1 MLSWKSSKSYQG
13 LKRHWLKIF
22 EVRPLLVSKVLTSM
36 KKDVVQRKNYLTAT
50 QILDFLVLELIGFLA
65 LFYFF
70 YKKR

>member
-1 MLSWKSSKSYQG
+1 MLSWKSYKSYQG

-36 KKDVVQRKNYLTAT
+36 KKDVVQQKNYLTAT